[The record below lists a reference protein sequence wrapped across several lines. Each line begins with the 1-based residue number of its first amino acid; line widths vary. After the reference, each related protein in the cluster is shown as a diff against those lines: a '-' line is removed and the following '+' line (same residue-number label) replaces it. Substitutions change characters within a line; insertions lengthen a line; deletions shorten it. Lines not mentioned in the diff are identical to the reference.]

1 MKSLKE
7 ALVLDGKSDEITG
20 EGCYFHVLTHV
31 SGQSGRCWGLW
42 LPCCGKNEEGNGSLS
57 MMAHGGIVTVFLI
70 QPLFCGGGFP
80 FNNATSAF
88 TVATEARLD
97 H

>member
-31 SGQSGRCWGLW
+31 SVKVDVVGASGFGFVREEWAEDERGKIQICQS
-42 LPCCGKNEEGNGSLS
+42 
-57 MMAHGGIVTVFLI
+57 
-70 QPLFCGGGFP
+70 
-80 FNNATSAF
+80 
-88 TVATEARLD
+88 
-97 H
+97 